1 MPDQDSDSAWFL
13 AQFKPNS
20 HAIAARNLARQR
32 FRTFLP
38 LHEETRRARGRFVT
52 QLRPLFPGYIFVALD
67 LAQGGWQKVN
77 STQGVTRLV
86 SLGKTP
92 NRVPDALVDQL
103 MRRCDSDGKLLP
115 SAAFSPGDKVVLTG
129 GPFADFVATVES
141 IAPERRVY
149 VLLDLM
155 GTATRVA
162 VSAAHLQSV

>member
-1 MPDQDSDSAWFL
+1 MPEQHRDSVWFL
-13 AQFKPNS
+13 AQIKPNS

-32 FRTFLP
+32 FATFLP
-38 LHEETRRARGRFVT
+38 MHEETRRARGRFVT

-86 SLGKTP
+86 SLGKAPTP
-92 NRVPDALVDQL
+92 VPHALVDQL
-103 MRRCDSDGKLLP
+103 MLRCDSDGKLQP
-115 SAAFSPGDKVVLTG
+115 SAAFSPGDRVALTG

-141 IAPERRVY
+141 IAPDRRVY

-155 GTATRVA
+155 GAATRVA
-162 VSAAHLQSV
+162 ISAAHLQSV